1 MQNTASTSSNA
12 FMSAIPQHIAII
24 MDGNGRWAKQKGILR
39 AKGHEEGGQ
48 TVQRTLDLCLEHGVK
63 WLTLYAFS
71 TENWGRS
78 KLEVNALMHLLDKYL
93 KERTPEMMEKNVRLH
108 AIGELHMLPDNCREQ
123 LQTSIDAT
131 KENTGLNLVLALSY
145 GSRQEITAA
154 MRNLAEQVQSGTL
167 APQDITP
174 EMISD
179 NLYTAGMPDPDLLI
193 RTSGEMRISNYLLWQ
208 ISYAELYVTDVL
220 WPDFGRGEFEAAL
233 AEYARRERRYGKR

>member
-1 MQNTASTSSNA
+1 
-12 FMSAIPQHIAII
+12 MSQVPEHIAII

-39 AKGHEEGGQ
+39 AKGHEEGGRS
-48 TVQRTLDLCLEHGVK
+48 VQRVLDLCREHGVK

-78 KLEVNALMHLLDKYL
+78 ALEVGALMHLLDKYL

-108 AIGELHMLPDNCREQ
+108 AIGELHMLPENCRRQ
-123 LQTSIDAT
+123 LQASIDAT
-131 KENTGLNLVLALSY
+131 KENTGVNLVLALSY

-154 MRNLAEQVQSGTL
+154 VRSLAEQVKAGSLQ
-167 APQDITP
+167 PEDITP
-174 EMISD
+174 ESITSR
-179 NLYTAGMPDPDLLI
+179 LYTAGMPDPDLLI

-208 ISYAELYVTDVL
+208 ISYAEIFVTDVL
-220 WPDFGRGEFEAAL
+220 WPDFGRKEFEEAL

>member
-1 MQNTASTSSNA
+1 
-12 FMSAIPQHIAII
+12 MSAIPQHIAII

-39 AKGHEEGGQ
+39 AKGHEEGGRS
-48 TVQRTLDLCLEHGVK
+48 VQRALDLCLEHGVK

-78 KLEVNALMHLLDKYL
+78 KLEVSALMHLLDKYL

-108 AIGELHMLPDNCREQ
+108 AIGELHMLPENCRKQ
-123 LQTSIDAT
+123 LQTSMDAT
-131 KENTGLNLVLALSY
+131 KDNDGLHLVLALSY

-154 MRNLAEQVQSGTL
+154 VRTLAEQVQNGSL

-174 EMISD
+174 EMISG

-220 WPDFGRGEFEAAL
+220 WPDFGREEFEAAL